1 MDEDD
6 TPRCTIVEELKTCVK
21 CGSENLRGYY
31 GDVFESECTHCNDCN
46 TSFGRCRFCEKCVLI
61 DDYVQLAGLKNSV
74 DVNSILERYP
84 NCKYEK
90 GNLEIPVK
98 VWDECGLKSSDA
110 SDGTYTSYCA
120 ECENLLLISIW
131 FME

>member
-1 MDEDD
+1 M
-6 TPRCTIVEELKTCVK
+6 K

-46 TSFGRCRFCEKCVLI
+46 TSFGRRRFCEKCVLI
-61 DDYVQLAGLKNSV
+61 DDYVELSCLKKSV
-74 DVNSILERYP
+74 DVNSILEKYP
-84 NCKYEK
+84 DSKYK
-90 GNLEIPVK
+90 KDSLEIPVK
-98 VWDECGLKSSDA
+98 VWDECGLKSIDA
-110 SDGTYTSYCA
+110 SGGSYTSYCA